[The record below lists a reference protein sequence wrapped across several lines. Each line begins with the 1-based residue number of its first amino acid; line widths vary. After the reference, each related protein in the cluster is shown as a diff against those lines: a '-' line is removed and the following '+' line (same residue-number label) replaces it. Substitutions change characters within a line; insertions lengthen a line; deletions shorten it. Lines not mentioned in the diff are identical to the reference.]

1 MKKIFKKILVYILI
15 VCILFQGTGVYA
27 LSKDENVYVKLNEK
41 GEVQSSSITEHLY
54 DYNGKEINDKSILSN
69 IKNINGNGKLVQKGN
84 DLVWETNGS
93 DIYYQGTYDKNLPIN
108 LEVKYY
114 LNGEEKN
121 VNEMLGKKG
130 SVKISLTYKNNL
142 YEDMIINGKKERLY
156 VPYGVV
162 TTTILNNKD
171 NKNINVTNG
180 KIIDNGVSSVV
191 MAISSPGL
199 YESLKIDDLKDISN
213 VDIMYDTESFEL
225 NTIYSVATTSLFS
238 DNNLDIFG
246 EVNDLYKNI
255 NLLQTNMDTIVEAS
269 KKLNDGTSQ
278 IDKGI
283 TELNNR
289 IQELT
294 KKYRYYR
301 NQDKNV
307 LKAEL
312 IKLVEKNMNM
322 ITPALEE
329 EITNE
334 TSKLIKENKK
344 ELEEAV
350 ITYTKKN
357 TKMVVDEEVNKIVS
371 QLDFDKLIEKEIS
384 SNLYNLLKNDKEIES
399 LTSMLKEDI
408 NKELKSVVLSEFNK
422 INSSLDNNMSE
433 VSKEDVNYIME
444 KYGLSEDDAKSIVN
458 KVQVDTLNQVKKN
471 VSDANITDKIINT
484 LNDKEYVSKLVNDY
498 VTKLNNKINES
509 LNNDSTILDYAKDIK
524 DKIVLSIKKDLE
536 ENHLYLN
543 DDVKN
548 YIPNLVDKIVD
559 NTAKDLS
566 SKYTESYT
574 NKVVKN
580 IIEKQFSSDNV
591 DSKLG
596 ELLDRYEDDINQK
609 ALVLDNSIDTL
620 SEALK
625 QLNNGSNQIANGMNK
640 LSDGLDKYNKQGIN
654 KINSLVNGDVKTL
667 QKRMDA
673 LIKLSNKY
681 KTIDSVPTN
690 AKNNS
695 KIIFM
700 IDSVSK
706 TNEVKVEE
714 PVKEAKK
721 TLWDKIVGLFK

>member
-15 VCILFQGTGVYA
+15 GGILFQGTGVYA
-27 LSKDENVYVKLNEK
+27 LTKDENVYVKLNEK
-41 GEVQSSSITEHLY
+41 GKVQSSSITEHLY

-142 YEDMIINGKKERLY
+142 YEHMIINGKKERLY

-199 YESLKIDDLKDISN
+199 YESLKIDDLKDISH

-294 KKYRYYR
+294 NKYRYYR

-307 LKAEL
+307 LRAEL
-312 IKLVEKNMNM
+312 VKLVEKNINM
-322 ITPALEE
+322 ITPTLEE

-344 ELEEAV
+344 KLEEAV

-371 QLDFDKLIEKEIS
+371 ELDFDKLIEKVIN

-433 VSKEDVNYIME
+433 VAKEDVNYIIE

-484 LNDKEYVSKLVNDY
+484 LNDEKYVSKLVNDY

-509 LNNDSTILDYAKDIK
+509 LNNDSTILDYSKDIK

-574 NKVVKN
+574 NEVVKS

-706 TNEVKVEE
+706 TNEVKVVE
-714 PVKEAKK
+714 PVKETKR
-721 TLWDKIVGLFK
+721 TIWDKIKGLFN

>member
-1 MKKIFKKILVYILI
+1 MKKIFKKILVYTLI
-15 VCILFQGTGVYA
+15 GCILFQGTGVYA
-27 LSKDENVYVKLNEK
+27 LNKDESVYVKLNEK

-54 DYNGKEINDKSILSN
+54 DYNEKEINDKSILSN

-121 VNEMLGKKG
+121 VDEMLGKKG

-199 YESLKIDDLKDISN
+199 YESLKIDDLKDISY

-312 IKLVEKNMNM
+312 IKLVEKNINM

-371 QLDFDKLIEKEIS
+371 QLDFDKLIEKVIS

-399 LTSMLKEDI
+399 FTSVLKEDI

-422 INSSLDNNMSE
+422 IKSSLDNNMSE
-433 VSKEDVNYIME
+433 VAKDDVNYIIE

-484 LNDKEYVSKLVNDY
+484 LNDKKYVSKLVNDY

-509 LNNDSTILDYAKDIK
+509 LNNDSTILNYAKDIK

-574 NKVVKN
+574 NKVVKS

-706 TNEVKVEE
+706 TNEVKALE
-714 PVKEAKK
+714 PVKETKK
-721 TLWDKIVGLFK
+721 TIWDKIVGLFK

>member
-142 YEDMIINGKKERLY
+142 YEHMIINGKKERLY

-371 QLDFDKLIEKEIS
+371 ELDFDKLIEKVIN

-433 VSKEDVNYIME
+433 VAKEDVNYIIE

-484 LNDKEYVSKLVNDY
+484 LNDEKYVSKLVNDY

-509 LNNDSTILDYAKDIK
+509 LNNDSTILDYSKDIK

-574 NKVVKN
+574 NEVVKS

-706 TNEVKVEE
+706 TNEVKVVE
-714 PVKEAKK
+714 PVKETKR
-721 TLWDKIVGLFK
+721 TIWDKIKGLFN